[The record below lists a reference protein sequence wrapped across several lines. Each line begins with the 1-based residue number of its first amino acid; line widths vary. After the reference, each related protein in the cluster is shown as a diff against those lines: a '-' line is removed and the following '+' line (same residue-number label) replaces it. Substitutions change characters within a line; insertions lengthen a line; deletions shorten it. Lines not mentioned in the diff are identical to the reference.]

1 MRIRVLLFARLRE
14 IAGREALDLELPSG
28 ATVGEVWRHL
38 QERTEALKGY
48 PHPPL
53 MNRDYAPSGTVL
65 TGGEEVAF
73 FPPVSGG

>member
-53 MNRDYAPSGTVL
+53 MAVKNKILQQKRLIG
-65 TGGEEVAF
+65 
-73 FPPVSGG
+73 